1 MSTTTSSS
9 FSSAVA
15 LLKWWDVRPRNPP
28 RIRSRE
34 CECDLI
40 FGRGIGFSRV
50 LNWCRSIFSWH
61 ENTLM
66 LRWNDRT
73 TNLITGSRV
82 TKGRGASPLP
92 RGWPPW
98 ELTLSHCVF
107 SIIIPFIVIKTVR
120 NVFFAFRLNI
130 VPRCWKHSRDSIF
143 YVSFPAPF
151 PPFPTHRISSIS
163 FQSEHPLSHL

>member
-1 MSTTTSSS
+1 MIE
-9 FSSAVA
+9 
-15 LLKWWDVRPRNPP
+15 RR
-28 RIRSRE
+28 
-34 CECDLI
+34 
-40 FGRGIGFSRV
+40 
-50 LNWCRSIFSWH
+50 
-61 ENTLM
+61 
-66 LRWNDRT
+66 

-82 TKGRGASPLP
+82 TKGRGTSPLP

-151 PPFPTHRISSIS
+151 SPFPTHRISNLFSIGTSIVSFIIFDRIHFVTRRIDLLFFLTFRLNFRFDYSKAKSLATEHRYEIFPSLSIS
-163 FQSEHPLSHL
+163 VQSRRRFLKRLW